1 MQALQPFLKGAKE
14 IDPSVSEGIKSLAV
28 AILALTASSFIES
41 LASFFSGESS
51 LGKLGEQL
59 VPFGKSMMEFSKEV
73 EGINVE
79 AINSAAEA
87 GKALGSMYDAMPS
100 ITGVVS
106 WFTGGNNLGALA
118 EQLVPFGKAM
128 MEFSNEVTGIDSE
141 AIMTGVKAGKA
152 LAGMEKSV
160 DSLTGVVSWF
170 TGDNNLGALAE
181 QIVPFGEAMMKFSNK
196 VKGIDKDSI
205 LSAVE
210 AGKSLAEME
219 SSVDSLTGVVSWFT
233 GTNNLGALAEQIVPF
248 GEAMVKFSDTVKGIN
263 SSSIYTAV
271 DAGKA
276 LAGMEKSVD
285 SLTGVVSW
293 FTGGNNLGTLAEQ
306 LVPFG
311 EAMAGF
317 SEKVDGLDSDSIYT
331 AVEAG
336 KALAEMESSVGSLTG
351 VVSWFTG
358 GNNLGKLGEQIVP
371 FAEAMVD
378 FSETVSGEDFDV
390 EAIKASTEA
399 GIALASMNDSLNS
412 FQSVVSGLLGID
424 SMENLTDKLEPFG
437 EAMCAFSN
445 KVTGI
450 NSSAITSAVNA
461 GVALASMNDSFTS
474 FESVVAKILE
484 VDGMSELS
492 NKLVPFGEAMVDFS
506 EVVSGKEFDTESVK
520 AAVEAGVALGGMYG
534 SMTTFGSVVGSLLDI
549 DSMGDLTDKLE
560 PFGEAMA
567 AFSGKVTG
575 KGFDTEAIKGAVEAG
590 VALAGMYGSMT
601 TFGSV
606 VSSILDIDSMGDL
619 TGKLEDFGGAMA
631 AFSEAVGGETFNIE
645 SVKAAVE
652 AGVALAGMYGSMTT
666 FGSVVSS
673 ILDIDSMGDLGDK
686 LEPFGEA
693 MCDFSKSVSGEDF
706 NADNVKIAVDSA
718 KSLAQL
724 SKDAKDINL
733 EDLGKQ
739 IEKFGTS
746 LSEFTSGI
754 SEIDLETLRS
764 KTSGL
769 NSLVSTL
776 SSVAGEAIKSF
787 NETFNSSD
795 GATANAI
802 NSFMEGINT
811 QLTSKKSSFF
821 DSATE
826 CMNEFINGIKNKY
839 GASKSSVKDM
849 IDTCVSTISCYAV
862 YRDFYDAGESC
873 AKGFANGIKS
883 GKYLATNAGS
893 DIGDAAL
900 RAAKAAVDSCSP
912 SKEFYKVGEY
922 CGMGLSNALHDYR
935 DKTYDAGYDMGD
947 YARLGLT
954 NAMSRIHRV
963 IDNDIDSQPTI
974 RPVLDLTNVTNGAN
988 VISGMLS
995 MNPSVG
1001 VTSNIR
1007 AISASMNRRNQN
1019 GVNDDVISAINNLG
1033 SRLGNTS
1040 GDTYQIN
1047 GITYSGDSDVA
1058 DAIKTLVR
1066 AARVERRV

>member
-1 MQALQPFLKGAKE
+1 
-14 IDPSVSEGIKSLAV
+14 
-28 AILALTASSFIES
+28 
-41 LASFFSGESS
+41 
-51 LGKLGEQL
+51 
-59 VPFGKSMMEFSKEV
+59 
-73 EGINVE
+73 
-79 AINSAAEA
+79 
-87 GKALGSMYDAMPS
+87 
-100 ITGVVS
+100 
-106 WFTGGNNLGALA
+106 
-118 EQLVPFGKAM
+118 
-128 MEFSNEVTGIDSE
+128 
-141 AIMTGVKAGKA
+141 
-152 LAGMEKSV
+152 
-160 DSLTGVVSWF
+160 
-170 TGDNNLGALAE
+170 
-181 QIVPFGEAMMKFSNK
+181 
-196 VKGIDKDSI
+196 
-205 LSAVE
+205 
-210 AGKSLAEME
+210 
-219 SSVDSLTGVVSWFT
+219 
-233 GTNNLGALAEQIVPF
+233 
-248 GEAMVKFSDTVKGIN
+248 
-263 SSSIYTAV
+263 
-271 DAGKA
+271 
-276 LAGMEKSVD
+276 
-285 SLTGVVSW
+285 
-293 FTGGNNLGTLAEQ
+293 
-306 LVPFG
+306 
-311 EAMAGF
+311 
-317 SEKVDGLDSDSIYT
+317 
-331 AVEAG
+331 
-336 KALAEMESSVGSLTG
+336 
-351 VVSWFTG
+351 
-358 GNNLGKLGEQIVP
+358 
-371 FAEAMVD
+371 
-378 FSETVSGEDFDV
+378 
-390 EAIKASTEA
+390 
-399 GIALASMNDSLNS
+399 
-412 FQSVVSGLLGID
+412 
-424 SMENLTDKLEPFG
+424 
-437 EAMCAFSN
+437 
-445 KVTGI
+445 
-450 NSSAITSAVNA
+450 
-461 GVALASMNDSFTS
+461 
-474 FESVVAKILE
+474 
-484 VDGMSELS
+484 
-492 NKLVPFGEAMVDFS
+492 
-506 EVVSGKEFDTESVK
+506 
-520 AAVEAGVALGGMYG
+520 
-534 SMTTFGSVVGSLLDI
+534 
-549 DSMGDLTDKLE
+549 
-560 PFGEAMA
+560 
-567 AFSGKVTG
+567 
-575 KGFDTEAIKGAVEAG
+575 
-590 VALAGMYGSMT
+590 
-601 TFGSV
+601 
-606 VSSILDIDSMGDL
+606 
-619 TGKLEDFGGAMA
+619 
-631 AFSEAVGGETFNIE
+631 
-645 SVKAAVE
+645 
-652 AGVALAGMYGSMTT
+652 
-666 FGSVVSS
+666 
-673 ILDIDSMGDLGDK
+673 MGDLGDK